1 MLRDDINGCALCRF
15 IKCYCSIYV
24 DHITLI
30 HEKLKKINVS
40 FPK

>member
-1 MLRDDINGCALCRF
+1 MDVPFVFYKMLLF
-15 IKCYCSIYV
+15 YYV